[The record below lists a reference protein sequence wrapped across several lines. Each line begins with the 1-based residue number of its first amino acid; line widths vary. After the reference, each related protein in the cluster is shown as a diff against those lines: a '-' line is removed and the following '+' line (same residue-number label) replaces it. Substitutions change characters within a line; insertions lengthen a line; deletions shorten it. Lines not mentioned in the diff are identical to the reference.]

1 MSDAFQPPR
10 GTLDWLPDRQA
21 ARRAMIERF
30 RALCEGAGYREA
42 ATPVFEDK
50 TLFSRT
56 AGESSEV
63 VGKEMYLFEDQGE
76 RTMALRP
83 EFTAS
88 LMRLYLDSGL
98 SREAQPVRL
107 WCAGSC
113 YRYAAVQRGRYREFT
128 QVDAEAIGSED
139 PAVDAELIALQMR
152 WYGALGLD
160 GIELRINTIGDRGDR
175 EPYLAL
181 LRAYLDEH
189 LGDVDA
195 EVRRQR
201 DLNPLRAFDTKDP
214 ASAAVM
220 ADAPKLSDH
229 VSGAARE
236 HFAAVRAFLD
246 ARGIAYVVDPTLVR
260 GLDYYTRTTWEVAWP
275 ELGAQSGIGG
285 GGRYDGLAE
294 SIGGPATPGVGFA
307 SGVERVLLA
316 LEDQGRLPAP
326 ERGVDAFFAVFCDA
340 ARPALHALLDEARD
354 AGVVCEA
361 DLAGRAAKGQ
371 LKQADRIGAARTVV
385 CGDDE
390 WARRVCLVRDM
401 ASGEQTEVA
410 LDALVA
416 LLIDAKG

>member
-1 MSDAFQPPR
+1 
-10 GTLDWLPDRQA
+10 
-21 ARRAMIERF
+21 
-30 RALCEGAGYREA
+30 
-42 ATPVFEDK
+42 
-50 TLFSRT
+50 
-56 AGESSEV
+56 
-63 VGKEMYLFEDQGE
+63 
-76 RTMALRP
+76 
-83 EFTAS
+83 
-88 LMRLYLDSGL
+88 
-98 SREAQPVRL
+98 
-107 WCAGSC
+107 
-113 YRYAAVQRGRYREFT
+113 
-128 QVDAEAIGSED
+128 
-139 PAVDAELIALQMR
+139 MR

-326 ERGVDAFFAVFCDA
+326 ERRVDAFFAVFCDA

-401 ASGEQTEVA
+401 ASGEQTEIP

-416 LLIDAKG
+416 HLVNAKG